1 MKLRRFSPVLLAGAL
16 CLLLSG
22 CFVKTV
28 DELYTLPRHSDEYD
42 NLQMA
47 IDEVM
52 AADGCSYSA
61 PVSGSNQQS
70 VQLADLDGDGEEEAI
85 VFARTVGEKPLK
97 AYVFDKK
104 DGAYQNVAVIEGN
117 GTAFARVEYVDL
129 DGETGQEILIGRQ
142 LTDQVL
148 QSVSA
153 YALENGEIVEL
164 MTASY
169 SQFTTCDLDNDG
181 RADLFVLRF
190 DAETRRGAAEL
201 YRYRNDQMQRGP
213 EVSLAHDAASVK
225 RIMTGAVAYNIPA
238 VFVTSAW
245 KRTSSSSAAAR
256 SRIYP
261 VWMRRRRP
269 CAIRLPTP
277 AISIPTD
284 LWSCQSWFRSRRQT
298 QRRRPI
304 RSFAGTGWGLT
315 AAERGFFGPII
326 GFPAAGMW
334 KSRRAGTSALP
345 SAAQTR

>member
-1 MKLRRFSPVLLAGAL
+1 
-16 CLLLSG
+16 
-22 CFVKTV
+22 
-28 DELYTLPRHSDEYD
+28 
-42 NLQMA
+42 
-47 IDEVM
+47 
-52 AADGCSYSA
+52 
-61 PVSGSNQQS
+61 
-70 VQLADLDGDGEEEAI
+70 
-85 VFARTVGEKPLK
+85 
-97 AYVFDKK
+97 
-104 DGAYQNVAVIEGN
+104 
-117 GTAFARVEYVDL
+117 
-129 DGETGQEILIGRQ
+129 
-142 LTDQVL
+142 
-148 QSVSA
+148 
-153 YALENGEIVEL
+153 

-225 RIMTGAVAYNIPA
+225 RIMTGRCLLIIFRRFSSQAHVRR
-238 VFVTSAW
+238 THW

-269 CAIRLPTP
+269 CEIRLPMP

-284 LWSCQSWFRSRRQT
+284 LWSCRSWFHF
-298 QRRRPI
+298 RRRMRSAETYSLI
-304 RSFAGTGWGLT
+304 RWYRLGL
-315 AAERGFFGPII
+315 ARQPRGGSSDLSSA
-326 GFPAAGMW
+326 FPAAGMW

>member
-85 VFARTVGEKPLK
+85 VFARTAGEKPLK

-129 DGETGQEILIGRQ
+129 DGEAGQEILIGRQ

-153 YALENGEIVEL
+153 YALENGLMGMMCWEYGGDANGEL
-164 MTASY
+164 LASMR
-169 SQFTTCDLDNDG
+169 QGL
-181 RADLFVLRF
+181 
-190 DAETRRGAAEL
+190 
-201 YRYRNDQMQRGP
+201 
-213 EVSLAHDAASVK
+213 
-225 RIMTGAVAYNIPA
+225 
-238 VFVTSAW
+238 
-245 KRTSSSSAAAR
+245 
-256 SRIYP
+256 SR
-261 VWMRRRRP
+261 
-269 CAIRLPTP
+269 
-277 AISIPTD
+277 
-284 LWSCQSWFRSRRQT
+284 
-298 QRRRPI
+298 
-304 RSFAGTGWGLT
+304 
-315 AAERGFFGPII
+315 
-326 GFPAAGMW
+326 
-334 KSRRAGTSALP
+334 
-345 SAAQTR
+345 